1 MFRLTLLV
9 CGLAVLSAAAFG
21 AVTGQAVDTD
31 ADKVVTVST
40 ETDNAIR
47 KNPNITAGLDIVPVK
62 GGVKVTAGKCVI
74 DGKTV
79 AVKKDVFVPVAPCS
93 SASVANEQLKVPF
106 AEPDLFLA
114 GTPLRGPVGI
124 EMSTLDSYNPGS
136 LILRKSPYGKPLT
149 AGKDYVTE
157 DTYGMVCL
165 PAGSTLSPEDTLYAS
180 YSYSLLRVDGL
191 FVTKDGNV
199 VLVRGKAAVVLPPIP
214 EGPEGSLRIAN
225 IFRPFRCREVT
236 ENDIFTTA
244 ETAKD
249 VKTFSKA
256 GFIPKT
262 MEKIKSGKPV
272 TIVCWGDS
280 VTVGGTA
287 SRQENVY
294 VWVFERMLK
303 AKYPKAN
310 ITVIQEGEGG
320 SDTLNWIYPDKYP
333 FSNDRCKF
341 DERVATHKPDL
352 VTVEFVDDAVYSRKQ
367 LNAAYGEMTKRFAAL
382 GCECILITPYFVT
395 PSWMGA
401 DNVKSDETRDFNLF
415 LREFAAEKKLALAD
429 ASSRWEHLKHEGIP
443 YTILLANG
451 INHPDDTG
459 HRMFAEELIKCFD

>member
-1 MFRLTLLV
+1 MFKSLIFIALSL
-9 CGLAVLSAAAFG
+9 LSAAAFG
-21 AVTGQAVDTD
+21 AVTGQAVSKD

-40 ETDNAIR
+40 ETDNTLR
-47 KNPNITAGLDIVPVK
+47 KNPAITAGLDIIPVK
-62 GGVKVTAGKCVI
+62 GGVKVTAGKCKI

-79 AVKKDVFVPVAPCS
+79 TVKEDVFVPVAPCS
-93 SASVANEQLKVPF
+93 SASVVNEQLKVPF
-106 AEPDLFLA
+106 AEPFLFIA
-114 GTPLRGPVGI
+114 GTPLRGPFGV
-124 EMSTLDSYNPGS
+124 EMGTLGSYNIGS

-157 DTYGMVCL
+157 DSFAMVCL
-165 PAGSTLSPEDTLYAS
+165 PEGSALSPDETLYAS

-191 FVTKDGNV
+191 FVTKSGNIT
-199 VLVRGKAAVVLPPIP
+199 LAKGKAAVVLPPIP
-214 EGPEGSLRIAN
+214 EGPKGSLRIAN
-225 IFRPFRCREVT
+225 IFRPFRSREVT

-249 VKTFSKA
+249 AKTCSKA

-280 VTVGGTA
+280 VTAGGSP
-287 SRQENVY
+287 SRPENVY

-320 SDTLNWIYPDKYP
+320 SNTLNWIYPDTHP

-341 DERVATHKPDL
+341 EERVAAHKPDL
-352 VTVEFVDDAVYSRKQ
+352 VTVEFVNDGGFTRDQ
-367 LNAAYGEMTKRFAAL
+367 LNASYGEIMKRFAAL
-382 GCECILITPYFVT
+382 GCECILITPHFVT

-401 DNVKSDETRDFNLF
+401 DNVKCGETRDYTRF
-415 LREFAAEKKLALAD
+415 LREFAAEKKLAVAD
-429 ASSRWEHLKHEGIP
+429 AASRWEHLKHEGIP
-443 YTILLANG
+443 YAVLLTNG
-451 INHPDDTG
+451 INHPEDTG